1 MADDRVRRGLQRVAG
16 AHVVLVD
23 GFASLYVKRGGRSVT
38 TLDPFADE
46 GRAARA
52 VAGLGRVKEG
62 AGGKSVAIESIDGV
76 QALESP
82 HFGVFEAQGYERDY
96 LNLAFRGRST
106 PPADAW

>member
-1 MADDRVRRGLQRVAG
+1 MKVARQEPWP
-16 AHVVLVD
+16 
-23 GFASLYVKRGGRSVT
+23 AS
-38 TLDPFADE
+38 
-46 GRAARA
+46 
-52 VAGLGRVKEG
+52 GRVKEG

-106 PPADAW
+106 PPRRRLVIWVG